1 MAPLFL
7 TGLAGVYALIGA
19 KQSPS
24 HLNIAFSLAL
34 GPPCFVVPFFC
45 ALKQIQESSFSTGLI
60 FTQICMRLGP
70 DCILEI
76 EVHAQLI
83 RFAG

>member
-1 MAPLFL
+1 MAPLFP
-7 TGLAGVYALIGA
+7 TGCVYTGIGA

-34 GPPCFVVPFFC
+34 GPHCLVFPFFH
-45 ALKQIQESSFSTGLI
+45 ALKQIQGSSVSTGLI
-60 FTQICMRLGP
+60 FTQICIVLES
-70 DCILEI
+70 DCILEM

-83 RFAG
+83 